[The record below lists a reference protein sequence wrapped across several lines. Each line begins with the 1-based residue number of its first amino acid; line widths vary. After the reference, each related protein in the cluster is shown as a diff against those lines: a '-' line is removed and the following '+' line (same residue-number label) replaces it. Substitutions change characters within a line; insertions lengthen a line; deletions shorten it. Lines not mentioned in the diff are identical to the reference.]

1 MRVNRSIPEGST
13 SLTVLSSAHPDDKPP
28 GSKALYQS
36 NDFNQRSIQ
45 EVLCQIATPVLFL
58 DSDLNIVFFT
68 PAITLLFNM
77 LPSDIGRPLADLCS
91 RMTTIHLLSEVQ
103 KTLNSGAACTTLITL
118 SNGRCFD
125 CVITQCPPW
134 ESGKNAVVVVFTETT
149 EERRLGSTLA
159 SVYEQASRQHLTRLG
174 RWNSSDQK
182 LRQSAQAVA
191 LIAGQ
196 LAATQY
202 GPDGS
207 AFGLVEQ
214 LSEHMEVFF
223 GRLGTQPETTGEDE
237 DIHIADAL
245 DFSIQDIFDGLI
257 RDLWPLAS
265 VRKIRARIVASKV
278 RVRSYPDGL
287 ARILGNV
294 MFNII
299 SHISCERLSLGC
311 RRHSEWV
318 DIELRYT
325 GQGKRADALRML
337 STPYGEGP
345 MGGVSDSRSMYIPGI
360 QLRVK
365 TQPEK
370 GTLISIS
377 VPLSRSHTRLIS
389 YKNSE
394 KPEIRVSSGMLLI
407 VEPDDRLRELLS
419 FALGKLG
426 YQIAAAS
433 NACTA
438 LECIA
443 HSGVQPDLILTA
455 YALGQQIDGVQL
467 VQKMREQFHRA
478 IPAIV
483 LSTENHERVCQLI
496 WAGNCTLLRKPVG
509 LNMLTFI
516 ISALLRTA
524 LQEKIELSAKSDR
537 PPIVFLVNDDG
548 LLKATLRTSLEA
560 DSYEVQDYSG
570 CAEFLASYSPGRQAC
585 LIVDAHMSGMNGLE
599 LARRL
604 RADGDELPIIMI
616 SSHSS
621 ISSVVDAMNVGI
633 CDFIE
638 KPFRRQDLLTRV
650 ANALLT
656 YKKTETLRAS
666 RQSAIDH
673 IAHLTVRQRQ
683 IMAMVL
689 AGQPSKNIA
698 VNLGIS
704 QRTVEKHR
712 ASIMLRTEAKSIPEL
727 ARLALEA
734 SALAR

>member
-1 MRVNRSIPEGST
+1 MYKTDELNQTSI
-13 SLTVLSSAHPDDKPP
+13 
-28 GSKALYQS
+28 
-36 NDFNQRSIQ
+36 R
-45 EVLCQIATPVLFL
+45 EVLCQSAAPILFL

-68 PAITLLFNM
+68 PAITHVFNM
-77 LPSDIGRPLADLCS
+77 LSSDKGRPLADLCS
-91 RMTTIHLLSEVQ
+91 RAATIHLLSEVQ
-103 KTLNSGAACTTLITL
+103 ETLNSGAPCATFITL
-118 SNGRCFD
+118 SSGRCFD

-134 ESGKNAVVVVFTETT
+134 ESGKNAVVLVFTETT
-149 EERRLGSTLA
+149 EERRLGSKLA
-159 SVYEQASRQHLTRLG
+159 SVYEHASRQHITRLQ
-174 RWNSSDQK
+174 RWSSADQR

-196 LAATQY
+196 LAATKY
-202 GPDGS
+202 DPFCS
-207 AFGLVEQ
+207 ASGLVEQ
-214 LSEHMEVFF
+214 LGENMEVFF
-223 GRLGTQPETTGEDE
+223 GRLATQLDGDSDDE
-237 DIHIADAL
+237 EINTSDAL
-245 DFSIQDIFDGLI
+245 DFSIQDIFDRLAV
-257 RDLWPLAS
+257 DLWPLAS
-265 VRKIRARIVASKV
+265 VRKIRARAVASTV
-278 RVRSYPDGL
+278 QVRSYPDGL

-294 MFNII
+294 IFNVVTHM
-299 SHISCERLSLGC
+299 SGERLSLGC
-311 RRHSEWV
+311 RRRSGWV

-325 GQGKRADALRML
+325 GQGRRTDALCVL
-337 STPYGEGP
+337 STSDTEDSTS
-345 MGGVSDSRSMYIPGI
+345 GVPGSPKLYIPGV
-360 QLRVK
+360 QLQVK
-365 TQPEK
+365 TQPGK

-377 VPLSRSHTRLIS
+377 VPLSRSHNRPAGYICS
-389 YKNSE
+389 KNSNTQ
-394 KPEIRVSSGMLLI
+394 VSAGMLLI
-407 VEPDDRLRELLS
+407 VEPDDRLRDLLS

-433 NACTA
+433 DACTA

-467 VQKMREQFHRA
+467 VQKMREQFRRA
-478 IPAIV
+478 IPAII

-516 ISALLRTA
+516 VSTLLRTA
-524 LQEKIELSAKSDR
+524 LQETIKLSVKSDR
-537 PPIVFLVNDDG
+537 PPIIFLVNDDG
-548 LLKATLRTSLEA
+548 LLKATLRQSLEA

-604 RADGDELPIIMI
+604 RADGDDLPIIMI
-616 SSHSS
+616 SSQSS

-656 YKKTETLRAS
+656 YKKTEILRAS
-666 RQSAIDH
+666 RKSAIDH

-712 ASIMLRTEAKSIPEL
+712 ASIMSRTEAKSIPEL